1 MHADSHSAPAPR
13 RRVIVTLDGP
23 AGSGKS
29 TTARRLA
36 EALGYLYVDSGAL
49 YRALA
54 LAVLRA
60 GVDPADAAGVIAVA
74 YGAEVSLASREAA
87 TATRSLADP
96 HVALNGEDV
105 TDLLR
110 TPDVDRVA
118 STIAQLHDVRE
129 RLLALQREAGVH
141 GGVVMEG
148 RDIGTVVFPRAEVKI
163 YLTADLVVRA
173 ARRLHQRQEAG
184 VVDPGTVEE
193 IMSDLAARDERD
205 FTRVESPLTVP
216 DGALIVD
223 TTHITFDEQVGCI
236 LDAVRDAELAAGAT
250 GSAGQA
256 ASAG

>member
-1 MHADSHSAPAPR
+1 MHADSPVAPAVR

-60 GVDPADAAGVIAVA
+60 SVEPADAAAVVAVA
-74 YGAEVSLASREAA
+74 RAAEVSLQPREAA

-96 HVALNGEDV
+96 HVYLDGEDV

-110 TPDVDRVA
+110 TPEVDRVA

-129 RLLALQREAGVH
+129 RLLTLQREAGTL

-163 YLTADLVVRA
+163 YLTADLAVRA
-173 ARRLHQRQEAG
+173 ARRLHQREEAG
-184 VVDPGTVEE
+184 VADPGAVEE
-193 IMSDLAARDERD
+193 IMRDLEARDQRD
-205 FTRVESPLTVP
+205 FTRAESPLKVP
-216 DGALIVD
+216 EGAITVD

-236 LDAVRDAELAAGAT
+236 LDAVRDAEIAAGA
-250 GSAGQA
+250 AGQVTP
-256 ASAG
+256 AS

>member
-1 MHADSHSAPAPR
+1 MHDDSLSAPVSR

-60 GVDPADAAGVIAVA
+60 SCDPADNAHVIAVA
-74 YGAEVSLASREAA
+74 QRAEVSLAPRDTA
-87 TATRSLADP
+87 TAARSLAEP
-96 HVALNGEDV
+96 HVYLDGEDV

-110 TPDVDRVA
+110 TADVDRVA

-148 RDIGTVVFPRAEVKI
+148 RDIGTVVFPHAEVKI
-163 YLTADLVVRA
+163 YLTADLAVRS
-173 ARRLHQRQEAG
+173 ARRLHQREDAG
-184 VVDPGTVEE
+184 MPQPGTLDDTMHE
-193 IMSDLAARDERD
+193 LAARDERD
-205 FTRVESPLTVP
+205 FTRAESPLKVP
-216 DGALIVD
+216 DGALTVD
-223 TTHITFDEQVGCI
+223 TTHITFDQQVGRI
-236 LDAVRDAELAAGAT
+236 LDAVRSAEMTAGGAGA
-250 GSAGQA
+250 AC
-256 ASAG
+256 